1 MRDLSINK
9 VALNKTDGGNGLRK
23 NEMGDCTKDAVRERS
38 QSSTL
43 SGDAAKTAASKTT
56 SRRMIQSN
64 SESKSQSRSTSQSQ
78 SLSQKSQSQSQRQ
91 SQNQSYSESRSGI
104 VDDKMRAAEQRM
116 IWKSGQKMTQIV
128 SVIVPVT
135 ADCEKAGDALRAA
148 EDCGKAGD
156 ALRGAED
163 LREDLRGL
171 NAGRKRPATNDDE
184 EADIQRRQLDLT
196 SLTHFYMRDL
206 GDRGLWPDRRSGGCD
221 VKCLARSSSRS
232 RIERLGKRI

>member
-1 MRDLSINK
+1 MRK
-9 VALNKTDGGNGLRK
+9 
-23 NEMGDCTKDAVRERS
+23 E
-38 QSSTL
+38 
-43 SGDAAKTAASKTT
+43 
-56 SRRMIQSN
+56 
-64 SESKSQSRSTSQSQ
+64 SRSTSQSQ
-78 SLSQKSQSQSQRQ
+78 SQSQQSQSRSRRQ

-104 VDDKMRAAEQRM
+104 VDGKMRAAEQRM

-135 ADCEKAGDALRAA
+135 ADCEKAGNALRAA
-148 EDCGKAGD
+148 EDCGKAGN
-156 ALRGAED
+156 ALRAED

-196 SLTHFYMRDL
+196 NLTHFYMRDL